1 VARLTVLPQVIALLF
16 GGSASAQAGAHQA
29 TASPDPAAAVQL
41 AAEEARNESAQDVL
55 VALIGGGIRWR
66 QIDLDVGDL
75 AGGTENR
82 SLGTGAY
89 FDLGWHLLIRP
100 MGHQSPRPSVR
111 AIVLQADGGVGF
123 GIRVQ
128 PQNTG
133 ISLRTDVW
141 RLVGQLGYLYPLRR
155 VLVGGLTGVGADIFD
170 IDLNSV
176 LPSSRIVYA
185 RVGPAV
191 EYALV
196 YDTLAIRLDVGAR
209 FPFHLGEIESAFGTD
224 ASGFGL
230 DTTLALRGR
239 IEAGF
244 TYAFRVVWRWYRL
257 RFAGAFDDVPA
268 AGNGG
273 RGTDHAVGLQF
284 LVGWSL

>member
-1 VARLTVLPQVIALLF
+1 MVRLTVLPQVIALLF
-16 GGSASAQAGAHQA
+16 GGSASAQAIADQDWGTREPSGAVH
-29 TASPDPAAAVQL
+29 AAA
-41 AAEEARNESAQDVL
+41 AGGNGDSARDVF
-55 VALIGGGIRWR
+55 VALIGGGVRWR
-66 QIDLDVGDL
+66 RTDLEVGDL

-82 SLGTGAY
+82 RLDTGAY

-100 MGHQSPRPSVR
+100 MGRRSPRPSLR
-111 AIVLQADGGVGF
+111 AIVLQADGGVGL

-128 PQNTG
+128 PQNSG

-141 RLVGQLGYLYPLRR
+141 RLLGQVGYLYPLGRL
-155 VLVGGLTGVGADIFD
+155 LVGGLTGVGGDIFD

-191 EYALV
+191 EYALIR
-196 YDTLAIRLDVGAR
+196 DALALRFDFGAR
-209 FPFHLGEIESAFGTD
+209 FPFHLGEIESAFGAD
-224 ASGFGL
+224 ASGFGF
-230 DTTLALRGR
+230 DATLALRGR

-244 TYAFRVVWRWYRL
+244 TYAFRLIWRWYRV

-273 RGTDHAVGLQF
+273 GGTDNAVGLQF